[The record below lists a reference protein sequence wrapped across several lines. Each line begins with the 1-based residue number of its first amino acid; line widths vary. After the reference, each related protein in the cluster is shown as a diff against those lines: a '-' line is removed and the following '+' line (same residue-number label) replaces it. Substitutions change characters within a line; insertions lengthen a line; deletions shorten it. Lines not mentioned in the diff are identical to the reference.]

1 MTSRARGLAALLAL
15 CALFLPPAARADEVR
30 AYLFW
35 HESCP
40 FCERARDA
48 LGVMSATEP
57 DLDLVEI
64 EVGASETN
72 DRAFALAVETLEI
85 ESPAVPMFIVGDTA
99 VLGFANSANTAER
112 YRSLIATCRE
122 RGCEDVLAHQ
132 TRSSDAV
139 RTDRAEE
146 SALPETIGLPVF
158 GQFNARDASLPV
170 LTVVLAAIDGFNPCA
185 MWVLAILIGFLLCVE
200 DRRRIWTLG
209 LVFLLT
215 TAVMYLAIMAAWLNV
230 VLWLGALAWLRLLV
244 GGVAVAAGIHYLREY
259 WTNPEGVC
267 RVTPAEQRKTITARF
282 RAIVD
287 EPSLFLAALGIAAL
301 ALAVN
306 LIELVCSAGVP
317 VVFTQVLAMRD
328 LPAMAHYGYLLLYIS
343 VFLLDDT
350 AIFVVAMVTMRSVA
364 SAGRYAR
371 LSHLIGGVVLICLGA
386 ILMLRPELLA

>member
-1 MTSRARGLAALLAL
+1 M
-15 CALFLPPAARADEVR
+15 
-30 AYLFW
+30 
-35 HESCP
+35 
-40 FCERARDA
+40 
-48 LGVMSATEP
+48 
-57 DLDLVEI
+57 
-64 EVGASETN
+64 
-72 DRAFALAVETLEI
+72 
-85 ESPAVPMFIVGDTA
+85 
-99 VLGFANSANTAER
+99 
-112 YRSLIATCRE
+112 
-122 RGCEDVLAHQ
+122 
-132 TRSSDAV
+132 

-185 MWVLAILIGFLLCVE
+185 MWVLAILIGFLLGVE
-200 DRRRIWTLG
+200 DRRRMWTLG

-386 ILMLRPELLA
+386 ILMLRPDLLA